1 MITSDLGKTEMKK
14 PINVQRNTQTK
25 EERTCT
31 EILSLSF
38 TPYMNSEHFQFLTT
52 ILHSAEKRHKVLFS
66 IPRFNILTWKIKEN
80 ERENMMTQDLHSEHV
95 FKTVLHLVLQ
105 EYHLNGSAY
114 PILQPLTETSREHK
128 KKKNKQMWVSCSM
141 SKPVHS
147 LPSLWDGG
155 RDKKT

>member
-1 MITSDLGKTEMKK
+1 MYKGIHKLKK
-14 PINVQRNTQTK
+14 
-25 EERTCT
+25 ERTCT

>member
-1 MITSDLGKTEMKK
+1 MYKGIHKLKK
-14 PINVQRNTQTK
+14 
-25 EERTCT
+25 ERTCT

-66 IPRFNILTWKIKEN
+66 IPRFNFLTWKIKEN

>member
-1 MITSDLGKTEMKK
+1 MYKGIHKPKK
-14 PINVQRNTQTK
+14 
-25 EERTCT
+25 ERTCT

-66 IPRFNILTWKIKEN
+66 IPRFNFLTWKIKEN

-95 FKTVLHLVLQ
+95 FKTVLQLVLQ

-128 KKKNKQMWVSCSM
+128 KNKQTNKQMWVSCSM